1 MSGEGG
7 TASVKGQMLPGIAAI
22 CMWML
27 VVALM
32 GVFSVLNGTFAGA
45 QSRYTV
51 LPVCT
56 MLVVGVFGLLRLRR
70 WGWALVMA
78 GTLLLSLGYM
88 YLARTAHHPALYVM
102 AGLNLCF
109 FLYLARQETR
119 ERLL

>member
-1 MSGEGG
+1 LSGEGG
-7 TASVKGQMLPGIAAI
+7 MASVKGQMLPGIAAI

-32 GVFSVLNGTFAGA
+32 GVFSVLNGTFAGPQA
-45 QSRYTV
+45 RYTV
-51 LPVCT
+51 LPLCT

-78 GTLLLSLGYM
+78 GTLLLSLGFIYR
-88 YLARTAHHPALYVM
+88 ARTEHQPALYVM
-102 AGLNLCF
+102 SGLNLCF

-119 ERLL
+119 ERLR